1 MHSQNHLTNCWR
13 TSRYWL
19 HRLFAMENR
28 QRQGISLISGRIGSD
43 KLKIFVDADA
53 CPVVKIVE
61 QVAKKHEI
69 PCTLLCDTNP
79 LMNSD
84 YSEVVIVGNEAD
96 AADFKLMSLIKKG
109 DICVTQ
115 DYGVAAMILGKGAVM
130 I

>member
-1 MHSQNHLTNCWR
+1 MK
-13 TSRYWL
+13 Y
-19 HRLFAMENR
+19 
-28 QRQGISLISGRIGSD
+28 
-43 KLKIFVDADA
+43 
-53 CPVVKIVE
+53 
-61 QVAKKHEI
+61 HEI

-115 DYGVAAMILGKGAVM
+115 DYGAAAMILGKGAVT